1 MANETKV
8 AGRIKTYRER
18 LGLSVV
24 DLAEKSGIEVDRIAA
39 IESGETLASIGVL
52 TKLSRALG
60 QRLGTFM
67 DDQFKPDPVI
77 TRASDLDSGATRP
90 RNGYGYQSLA
100 EGKTDRHMD
109 PFRIVI
115 PADSCAEQ
123 SAHEGEE
130 LIICISGEV
139 EIKYGDDVSVLKA
152 GDSAYY
158 NSVVKHSLRAIG
170 GDATIYGIVYMPA

>member
-1 MANETKV
+1 MSNESKV
-8 AGRIKTYRER
+8 AGRIKSYRER
-18 LGLSVV
+18 AGLSVV
-24 DLAEKSGIEVDRIAA
+24 ELAEKSGIEVDRIAA
-39 IESGETLASIGVL
+39 IEAGESLASIGVL

-67 DDQFKPDPVI
+67 DDQFRPDPVV
-77 TRASDLDSGATRP
+77 TRADDLDKTASRP
-90 RNGYGYQSLA
+90 RHGYGYQSLA

-115 PADSCAEQ
+115 PADSCAPE

-130 LIICISGEV
+130 LIICVSGEV
-139 EIKYGDDVSVLKA
+139 EISYGGETTLLKP

-158 NSVVKHSLRAIG
+158 NSCVKHSLKAVG

>member
-1 MANETKV
+1 MSNESKV
-8 AGRIKTYRER
+8 AERIKTYREKR
-18 LGLSVV
+18 GLSIIE
-24 DLAEKSGIEVDRIAA
+24 LAEKSGIEVDRIAA
-39 IESGETLASIGVL
+39 LESGESLASIGVL

-67 DDQFKPDPVI
+67 DDQFRPDPVI
-77 TRASDLDSGATRP
+77 TRASDLDKGVSRP
-90 RNGYGYQSLA
+90 RHGYGYQSLA

-109 PFRIVI
+109 PFRITI
-115 PADSCAEQ
+115 PAGSAAEQ

-139 EIKYGDDVSVLKA
+139 EINYGGETSVLKP

-158 NSVVKHSLRAIG
+158 NSVVKHSLRAVG